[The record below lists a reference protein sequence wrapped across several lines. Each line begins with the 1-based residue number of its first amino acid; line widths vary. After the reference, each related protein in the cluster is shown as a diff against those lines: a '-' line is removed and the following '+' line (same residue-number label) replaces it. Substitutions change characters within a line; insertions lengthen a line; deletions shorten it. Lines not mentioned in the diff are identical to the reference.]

1 VFFVTDDSHRYLE
14 NFEEREEG
22 GTPDIVGAIRCGLV
36 FQLKEAVGGA
46 LIKRQEEALR
56 LRATTAWAN
65 NANIAVPPRPYN
77 TLSHLITPLRRVC
90 TLLVTSSSRFLMLR

>member
-1 VFFVTDDSHRYLE
+1 MLVHLWTHRSHRDSTSRLHIATPHRDSTDSYLE

-46 LIKRQEEALR
+46 VIKRQEEALR
-56 LRATTAWAN
+56 YS
-65 NANIAVPPRPYN
+65 I
-77 TLSHLITPLRRVC
+77 IQIPL
-90 TLLVTSSSRFLMLR
+90 